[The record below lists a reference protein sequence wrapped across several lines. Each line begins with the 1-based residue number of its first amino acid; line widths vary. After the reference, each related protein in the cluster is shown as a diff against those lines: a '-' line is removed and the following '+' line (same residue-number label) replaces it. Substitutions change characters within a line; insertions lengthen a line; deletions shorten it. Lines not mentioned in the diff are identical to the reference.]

1 MAELPRVQL
10 THMGLRVHDIDK
22 MVAFYTRFFG
32 FHVADRGETRGHRVA
47 FLTLDP
53 NSHHQ
58 IVMEDGRPEKI
69 DFNNIQQI
77 SFKTDGLASVRA
89 YWKALQTEAV
99 TDIRPITH
107 GNAWSVYFQD
117 PEDNR
122 TEIYCDTPWHVA
134 QPFGVPIDYSLPEP
148 EILRFTQEL
157 IRDKPTYSSFEEFRR
172 TTATKLDAKLA
183 PAPAK

>member
-1 MAELPRVQL
+1 MAELRRVSL

-32 FHVADRGETRGHRVA
+32 FMVSDRGETRGHRVA

-53 NSHHQ
+53 ASHHQ

-77 SFKTDGLASVRA
+77 SFKTDGLTQVRA
-89 YWKALQTEAV
+89 YWRALQSEPV
-99 TDIRPITH
+99 TGIRPITH

-134 QPFGVPIDYSLPEP
+134 QPFGVPIDLSLSEA
-148 EILRFTQEL
+148 EIEAKTLEL
-157 IRDKPTYSSFEEFRR
+157 IRNSPTYSSFEEFSRA
-172 TTATKLDAKLA
+172 TAKKLA
-183 PAPAK
+183 LAR

>member
-1 MAELPRVQL
+1 MAELPRVSL

-32 FHVADRGETRGHRVA
+32 FMVSDRGETRGHRVA

-53 NSHHQ
+53 RSHHQ
-58 IVMEDGRPEKI
+58 IVMEDGRPPKI

-77 SFKTDGLASVRA
+77 SFKTDTLANVRA
-89 YWKALQTEAV
+89 YYKALQTEPV
-99 TDIRPITH
+99 TGIRPISH

-122 TEIYCDTPWHVA
+122 TEVYCDTPWHVA
-134 QPFGVPIDYSLPEP
+134 QPFGVPIDLALPED
-148 EILRFTQEL
+148 EIVLLTQEL
-157 IRDKPTYSSFEEFRR
+157 IRDKPTYSTFEEFSRQ
-172 TTATKLDAKLA
+172 TEAKLA
-183 PAPAK
+183 SKRTPELAR

>member
-1 MAELPRVQL
+1 MAELPRVSL

-32 FHVADRGETRGHRVA
+32 FTVSDRGETRGHRVA

-53 NSHHQ
+53 DSHHQ
-58 IVMEDGRPEKI
+58 VVMEDGRPEKV
-69 DFNNIQQI
+69 DFNTIQQI
-77 SFKTDGLASVRA
+77 SFKTDGLG
-89 YWKALQTEAV
+89 LQRFVVGAHAGEPV
-99 TDIRPITH
+99 TGIRPITH

-134 QPFGVPIDYSLPEP
+134 QPFGVEIDLSLPEA
-148 EILRFTQEL
+148 EIMRITQDM
-157 IRDKPTYSSFEEFRR
+157 IRNSPTYSTFEEFRR
-172 TTATKLDAKLA
+172 ATAVKLGKAGAAFAK
-183 PAPAK
+183 